1 MSPDVFGVGMGFP
14 CKTGYLKRN
23 LTYFY
28 AYLIHD
34 YGRGGL
40 MYPPAGEKDTKP
52 KSPEIRE
59 TNLTRISTTSTIV
72 KTLTRK

>member
-1 MSPDVFGVGMGFP
+1 
-14 CKTGYLKRN
+14 
-23 LTYFY
+23 
-28 AYLIHD
+28 
-34 YGRGGL
+34 